1 MQADQAIKNR
11 KTQKILADKAL
22 ESATPSEQLQEIINA
37 LLELAA
43 HAPYHKRCDEK
54 YTKATQ
60 KLNSCIPW
68 RFYVLDTK
76 NCRTLL
82 TYITEQGLKT
92 GKIVNML
99 AAADVLFLVTW
110 LPDPS
115 EIGDT
120 VDNTPLSKTQE
131 PVPFEGTVKNMEH
144 IAAASAAIQNVLI
157 GATARDIPNY
167 WSSGGQLRNLELR
180 NYLKI
185 PIDEILLGAIF
196 LFPKGIDDKMVTIK
210 TGAMRNQGKEK
221 TTWSTR
227 IDLVSK

>member
-11 KTQKILADKAL
+11 KTQKVLAD
-22 ESATPSEQLQEIINA
+22 TPLDSTKTPEQLEATINA

-54 YTKATQ
+54 YTKAGQ
-60 KLNSCIPW
+60 KLNSCVPW

-76 NCRTLL
+76 NCRALVSH
-82 TYITEQGLKT
+82 ITEHGLKT
-92 GKIVNML
+92 GKIANML

-110 LPDPS
+110 LPDPP
-115 EIGDT
+115 EIDDT
-120 VDNTPLSKTQE
+120 IDNTQRSNTQE
-131 PVPFEGTVKNMEH
+131 PIPFEGTIKNMEH

-180 NYLKI
+180 NYLEI
-185 PIDEILLGAIF
+185 PMSEILLGAIF
-196 LFPKGIDDKMVTIK
+196 LFPPGLDDTSVTIK
-210 TGAMRNQGKEK
+210 TGAMRNQGKDK
-221 TTWSTR
+221 TTWSTS
-227 IDLVSK
+227 IELVTK